1 MRGKQKKS
9 ARVQGV
15 MGLRENTMRRLGL
28 IPFLATFLVS
38 AGMAGQASAQ
48 AFDLFYQGP
57 KVCQECHEE
66 EYKVW
71 EKTQHATGFRTIHR
85 RKDVSAKDIIE
96 AEGGEANIRQNETC
110 MLCHFTPSQTSID
123 DTPKIAAGPSC
134 ETCHGASS
142 IWMAIHD
149 DYGGKDVT
157 KEQETPEHKR
167 SRILSSA
174 DSGMIW
180 PSQLFD
186 IAENCM
192 FCHGMTNEEYD
203 ARTLKNMIEAG
214 HPVRGEFELVLYS
227 QGTVRHRFYDPADPK
242 KNLEMTPAQLARM
255 FVTGHAV
262 AFVKASAAQDR
273 IPTKKYVEAQ
283 KQRIAAATKT
293 LEAIKGKVP
302 LAADLL
308 ANPRAGI
315 ARKLVASI
323 KDMDLS
329 AEVKDL
335 LPDPKNYK

>member
-1 MRGKQKKS
+1 MSRFGWVLFFAMIGFVTGTAGS
-9 ARVQGV
+9 ANAQG
-15 MGLRENTMRRLGL
+15 
-28 IPFLATFLVS
+28 
-38 AGMAGQASAQ
+38 
-48 AFDLFYQGP
+48 FDLYFQGP

-71 EKTQHATGFRTIHR
+71 ERSVHGTGFRTIHR
-85 RKDVSAKDIIE
+85 RKDVSAKDILA
-96 AEGGEANIRQNETC
+96 AEGGEKNIRKNDTC
-110 MLCHFTPSQTSID
+110 LLCHFTPSQASFDAPTNIN
-123 DTPKIAAGPSC
+123 AGPSC

-142 IWMAIHD
+142 IWMPIHS
-149 DYGGKDVT
+149 DYGGKEVK
-157 KEQETPEHKR
+157 KEQETKEHKQE
-167 SRILSSA
+167 RILASSDA
-174 DSGMIW
+174 GMIW

-214 HPVRGEFELVLYS
+214 HPVRGNFELVLYS
-227 QGTVRHRFYDPADPK
+227 QGSVRHRFYDTADPK
-242 KNLEMTPAQLARM
+242 NNLEMTPAQLARM

-262 AFVKASAAQDR
+262 GFVKAHSAKDR

-283 KQRIAAATKT
+283 QERIAAATRM

-302 LAADLL
+302 LAAELL

-323 KDMDLS
+323 KDMDLH

-335 LPDPKNYK
+335 LPDPKDYK

>member
-1 MRGKQKKS
+1 
-9 ARVQGV
+9 
-15 MGLRENTMRRLGL
+15 
-28 IPFLATFLVS
+28 
-38 AGMAGQASAQ
+38 
-48 AFDLFYQGP
+48 
-57 KVCQECHEE
+57 
-66 EYKVW
+66 
-71 EKTQHATGFRTIHR
+71 
-85 RKDVSAKDIIE
+85 
-96 AEGGEANIRQNETC
+96 
-110 MLCHFTPSQTSID
+110 
-123 DTPKIAAGPSC
+123 
-134 ETCHGASS
+134 
-142 IWMAIHD
+142 
-149 DYGGKDVT
+149 
-157 KEQETPEHKR
+157 
-167 SRILSSA
+167 
-174 DSGMIW
+174 
-180 PSQLFD
+180 
-186 IAENCM
+186 
-192 FCHGMTNEEYD
+192 MTNEEYD

-315 ARKLVASI
+315 TRKLVASI